1 MKLRDFFKQF
11 DEPKHGGNRGVVPD
25 RGHAPSVTLTQIIK
39 DQRGFNYKLVP
50 GDFKGKPK
58 FFSGTE
64 PVSPN
69 VGDIWY
75 KKNDIGGQMVQW
87 DGERWMD
94 TFTKQPI
101 SGLDCS
107 KVIEGRQL
115 EQTADKANDDRTL
128 AKNVRQLNALL
139 AKEAAQGNYS
149 CEVRSDFFSA
159 NIGAL
164 IMAMTVQG
172 IKAEVENDIVYMS
185 WKGDK

>member
-1 MKLRDFFKQF
+1 MKLRGFFKQF
-11 DEPKHGGNRGVVPD
+11 DEPKHGGNRGVLPE
-25 RGHAPSVTLTQIIK
+25 RGHAAPSVPPKKQSTMIG
-39 DQRGFNYKLVP
+39 GFGYKEKQNVFTGL
-50 GDFKGKPK
+50 
-58 FFSGTE
+58 E

-75 KKNDIGGQMVQW
+75 KKNDIGWLIVQW

-101 SGLDCS
+101 SGSDCS

-115 EQTADKANDDRTL
+115 EQIADKANDDKTL
-128 AKNVRQLNALL
+128 FNDVRKLNALL

-149 CEVRSDFFSA
+149 CEVQSDFFCA

-185 WKGDK
+185 WKGVEVNGQ

>member
-11 DEPKHGGNRGVVPD
+11 DEPKKGGNRGVVPE
-25 RGHAPSVTLTQIIK
+25 RGHAVPTDLVKIIK
-39 DQRGFNYKLVP
+39 DQRGFNYELVP
-50 GDFKGKPK
+50 HDSKDKPTV
-58 FFSGTE
+58 FHGLE
-64 PVSPN
+64 PVSPKA
-69 VGDIWY
+69 GDVWY
-75 KKNDIGGQMVQW
+75 KKDGIGQRLVQW

-94 TFTKQPI
+94 TFTNQPI
-101 SGLDCS
+101 SGSNCS

-115 EQTADKANDDRTL
+115 EQTADKANDDKTL